1 MRPRNFAHP
10 TRQARLLA
18 PMLAPMLAL
27 VLLTLPLGG
36 CIIAPI
42 MDNYYRTSTKTVKA
56 QYTKLED
63 KTFAVII
70 SAGRGI
76 ETEAPGVPDEML
88 MRVSFRLSQ
97 PVVGAA
103 GVVPP
108 LTVVKTLYDR
118 PQWQAMTYQ
127 EIAKDLL
134 CGVDRLVLIELEDF
148 RLTDPGNAYEWNGVA
163 AGRVLVIESD
173 GVDPNQI
180 VFEKY
185 VSVKFPD
192 KPGWTPQTMKDDLV
206 ISTLLSRFVDR
217 ATWLFYDHQEPYY
230 PEY

>member
-1 MRPRNFAHP
+1 M
-10 TRQARLLA
+10 LA
-18 PMLAPMLAL
+18 PMLASMLAL

-42 MDNYYRTSTKTVKA
+42 VENYKRTSTKTVEA
-56 QYTKLED
+56 QYTKLRD
-63 KTFAVII
+63 KTFAVVI

-76 ETEAPGVPDEML
+76 ESEVPGISDALLEEI
-88 MRVSFRLSQ
+88 SFRLSQ

-108 LTVVKTLYDR
+108 RTVVKTLYDR

-134 CGVDRLVLIELEDF
+134 GGVDRLVFIELEEF
-148 RLTDPGNAYEWNGVA
+148 RLTDPGNTYEWNGVA

-173 GVDPNQI
+173 GIDPNQI

-192 KPGWTPQTMKDDLV
+192 KAGLTPENIKA
-206 ISTLLSRFVDR
+206 IAIASTLKNRFVDR
-217 ATWLFYDHQEPYY
+217 ASWLFYDHQEPYY